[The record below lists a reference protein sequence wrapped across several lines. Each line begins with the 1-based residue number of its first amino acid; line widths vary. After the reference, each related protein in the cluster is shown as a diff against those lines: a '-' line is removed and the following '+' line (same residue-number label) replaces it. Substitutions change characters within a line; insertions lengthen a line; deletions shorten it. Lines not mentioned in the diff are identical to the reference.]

1 MKQHEAP
8 QAWMLIVLL
17 EAFSFTQ
24 YGAIDALVAALPS
37 DAIHE
42 EALGLVCK
50 TKVVMNTSSA
60 QVDARLENLV
70 LGMLV
75 TIEVKAGKKGLIEYF
90 PSPLKQIKQ
99 EYVMGR

>member
-1 MKQHEAP
+1 
-8 QAWMLIVLL
+8 MLIVLL

-60 QVDARLENLV
+60 QVDVA
-70 LGMLV
+70 
-75 TIEVKAGKKGLIEYF
+75 
-90 PSPLKQIKQ
+90 SPRYSRHSIALH
-99 EYVMGR
+99 